1 MRISN
6 CRSCHAA
13 IIWTETEKGK
23 KMPVDAEPA
32 LNGNID
38 LWTSGDKV
46 TAAYTAM
53 DAGTKRYISH
63 FVTCPNADK
72 HRKPKTPS

>member
-1 MRISN
+1 MKLAN
-6 CRSCHAA
+6 CRSCNRS

-23 KMPVDAEPA
+23 KMPVDAEPV

-53 DAGTKRYISH
+53 DASTKRYISH
-63 FVTCPNADK
+63 FVTCKFAAQ
-72 HRKPKTPS
+72 HRKKRA